1 LIAARLFLFAFGLAY
16 IDPST
21 GQTIASARITAWRKQ
36 SGGQSGSFQD
46 LVLKG
51 QALGLCVG
59 PSSKMPWLARSK
71 ARKRQLIE
79 AACSRKIKQLA
90 IALWTLGS
98 MLGAPDFYQGFGG
111 LSHRVDLHT
120 QRS

>member
-1 LIAARLFLFAFGLAY
+1 MIAARLFLFAFGLAY

-51 QALGLCVG
+51 QALGLVFLE
-59 PSSKMPWLARSK
+59 PSVR
-71 ARKRQLIE
+71 RIGIRE
-79 AACSRKIKQLA
+79 
-90 IALWTLGS
+90 
-98 MLGAPDFYQGFGG
+98 
-111 LSHRVDLHT
+111 DLEM
-120 QRS
+120 R